1 MLEKLGVETGLT
13 ENMPYA
19 EFLEEI
25 FLFQNC
31 ESMVKETANSFVYVF
46 DTPDFLK
53 TIPGLAA

>member
-1 MLEKLGVETGLT
+1 
-13 ENMPYA
+13 MPYA